1 MAVLHCVITKEFTFR
16 GKPER
21 FGNGYTLQTTSPL
34 DTAFVKSVCDALVAM
49 ERARTHS
56 VVKFPYRVGGPI
68 GQDAV
73 YTEEVAS
80 PPAGLQTFTGS
91 WHPEMCVLAKSRI
104 GPKRYAFKYYHGWMP
119 VTNPCGDQ
127 LAGGFQTA
135 IEAELLKLTN
145 GTLPGSATYCRPNGQ
160 LLTAPFLLDPYLRN
174 HQLKRRGK
182 RNA

>member
-119 VTNPCGDQ
+119 VTNPGGDQ
-127 LAGGFQTA
+127 LAGGFQTSRPSCSSSRTA
-135 IEAELLKLTN
+135 PCLAPRPTAART
-145 GTLPGSATYCRPNGQ
+145 GSCSPHRSCSTRTSAT
-160 LLTAPFLLDPYLRN
+160 TS
-174 HQLKRRGK
+174 
-182 RNA
+182 